1 MMCIYIY
8 ILYTHKIDIFEKYVR
23 SNSLWSSIWSS
34 TWKRAK
40 RVLLNFIEFPPIYGP
55 GGSLAL
61 VPCVCDACPQFPKI
75 YGRPSN
81 GGTAGFRTECFLPHV
96 VHSSVWIPTRHAH
109 QPWHRWATLALVS
122 PDGPPCSPS
131 VQRPGSQPPMPQPTA
146 SRRRLVLPRRLV
158 ARMDCCSWTCW
169 QAPCFPF
176 SAECEGTGKPLLKHW
191 QVPRTCPLHGKPL
204 SKDWQVQRTF
214 PLPLVPFG
222 GQQHVL
228 SSRLTPSLSSLILLL
243 LENIGS
249 ATTSCWCCCSLV
261 WTDVNLDL
269 LLSPTFDIFWGH

>member
-1 MMCIYIY
+1 MYIFLYYTHNIYIY
-8 ILYTHKIDIFEKYVR
+8 LKNMSAVIIFDHPFEAQHESGQKGYCWI
-23 SNSLWSSIWSS
+23 S
-34 TWKRAK
+34 
-40 RVLLNFIEFPPIYGP
+40 LNFHRSMALEAPWILCLAFAMLAHNFPRSTTAWEPWWPTSRRCQEPLQRRNSWIP
-55 GGSLAL
+55 SWLLSA
-61 VPCVCDACPQFPKI
+61 PC
-75 YGRPSN
+75 RP
-81 GGTAGFRTECFLPHV
+81 F
-96 VHSSVWIPTRHAH
+96 SSVWIPTRHAH

-122 PDGPPCSPS
+122 PDWPPCSPS

-191 QVPRTCPLHGKPL
+191 QVPRTCPLHGKWL

-222 GQQHVL
+222 GQQRVL
-228 SSRLTPSLSSLILLL
+228 SSRLIPSLSSLILLL
-243 LENIGS
+243 LENICS

-261 WTDVNLDL
+261 WT
-269 LLSPTFDIFWGH
+269 